1 MYRPAADLSG
11 KMTYG
16 SIELLPMPA
25 SRIVFGTAVDPM
37 TAGENSDALLD
48 GAAERGI
55 NFFDCA
61 RSYGRAEEVLG
72 SWIRRRGNREK
83 VIVLTK
89 CGDIRDGVLSDRR
102 CRR

>member
-1 MYRPAADLSG
+1 M
-11 KMTYG
+11 
-16 SIELLPMPA
+16 LPLPA
-25 SRIVFGTAVDPM
+25 SRVVFGTAIGPM
-37 TAGENSDALLD
+37 TSGGNADALLD

-72 SWIRRRGNREK
+72 GWIRRRRNREK

-89 CGDIRDGVLSDRR
+89 CGDIRDGVVKVNRHGRETLRERHQGFRR
-102 CRR
+102 PL